1 MLVLKPQG
9 KGNWTPLMVA
19 IEGPRASPLL
29 IRVGQLLP
37 LGGVVW
43 RICRV
48 LP

>member
-1 MLVLKPQG
+1 MLILKPQG
-9 KGNWTPLMVA
+9 KGNWASVTVA

-29 IRVGQLLP
+29 IRAGQVFT

-43 RICRV
+43 RIFRV